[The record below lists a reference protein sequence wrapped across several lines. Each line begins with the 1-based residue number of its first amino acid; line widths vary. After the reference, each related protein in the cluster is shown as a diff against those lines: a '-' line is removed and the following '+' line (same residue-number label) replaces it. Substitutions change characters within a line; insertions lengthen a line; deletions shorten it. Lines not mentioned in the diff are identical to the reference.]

1 MRRLLLSALLLG
13 LLATVAASCSIN
25 AGAEK
30 GPARLLV
37 TRDFGERR
45 VLSATEDPIE
55 SGETVMRLLLRNARI
70 ETRYGGRFV
79 NVVNGIS
86 SKTKGAQRLDWFY
99 YVNGIEAD
107 VGAAERKV
115 HGSDRVWWDY
125 HDWTGVMRVPAVVGS
140 FPEPFLHGT
149 EGKRYPVRIDC
160 GQDATDACGRVAD
173 KLQAAGI
180 APSTSAI
187 GAVAGQEVLRLVVGK
202 WSEVRADAASEQ
214 IEQGP
219 DRSGVFARFNPT
231 GTNGAYDLELLDAQ
245 KHVVRTLG
253 PGGGLVAATRFQ
265 DQAPTW
271 VVAGTDSSGLD
282 RAVQLL
288 EQRILDQRFAVGT
301 DGAAPIPLPLVAGS
315 AATPGGNP

>member
-1 MRRLLLSALLLG
+1 MRRLLLSVLVLG

-45 VLSATEDPIE
+45 VLSATEDPIA
-55 SGETVMRLLLRNARI
+55 SGETVMRLLMRNARI

-79 NVVNGIS
+79 NAVNGIT
-86 SKTKGAQRLDWFY
+86 SKSDGGRRLDWFY

-107 VGAAERKV
+107 VGAAERSI

-125 HDWTGVMRVPAVVGS
+125 HDWSGVMRVPAVVGS
-140 FPEPFLHGT
+140 FPEPFIHGT

-160 GQDATDACGRVAD
+160 GQDAADACRRVAD

-180 APSTSAI
+180 EPSTSAI
-187 GAVAGQEVLRLVVGK
+187 GAAAGKEVLRLVVGK

-214 IEQGP
+214 IEKGP
-219 DRSGVFARFNPT
+219 EKSGVFARFGPT

-245 KHVVRTLG
+245 KHLVRTLG
-253 PGGGLVAATRFQ
+253 PGGGLVAATRFE

-271 VVAGTDSSGLD
+271 VVAGTDSAGLD

-288 EQRILDQRFAVGT
+288 EQRILESRCAVAT
-301 DGAAPIPLPLVAGS
+301 TGAAPIPLPLVTG
-315 AATPGGNP
+315 PGGKP